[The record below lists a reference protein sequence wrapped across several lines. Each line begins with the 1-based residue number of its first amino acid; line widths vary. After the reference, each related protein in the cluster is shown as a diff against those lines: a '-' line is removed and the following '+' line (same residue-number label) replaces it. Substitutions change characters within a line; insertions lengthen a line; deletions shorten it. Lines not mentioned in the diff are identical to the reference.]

1 MIWNEFNG
9 DRIFKKFIKHDK
21 QCLLRIVRI
30 PILKVVFKYEYS
42 KGAYSRKYLYYN
54 LL

>member
-1 MIWNEFNG
+1 MIWNEFNE
-9 DRIFKKFIKHDK
+9 DRIFKKFIKHYN
-21 QCLLRIVRI
+21 QCLLSIVRI
-30 PILKVVFKYEYS
+30 PILKEVFKHEYS